1 MEERDEEARDHV
13 SRSRKGKVY
22 FKRPDGSAA
31 VGQDRN
37 IQDNLH
43 AEACGRKMD
52 KGAAEA
58 DAPVFAFHTGRSAD
72 LPGGKVMRNGIIS
85 WIGVLCLTEA
95 VILSAIFE
103 LQEAAAVLFL
113 SGIMLTVTAILL
125 DRFEEVRKRKERRQR
140 KHRRYYQGDDMEDA
154 G

>member
-1 MEERDEEARDHV
+1 
-13 SRSRKGKVY
+13 
-22 FKRPDGSAA
+22 
-31 VGQDRN
+31 
-37 IQDNLH
+37 
-43 AEACGRKMD
+43 
-52 KGAAEA
+52 
-58 DAPVFAFHTGRSAD
+58 
-72 LPGGKVMRNGIIS
+72 MRNGIIS

-113 SGIMLTVTAILL
+113 IGIGLTAAAILL
-125 DRFEEVRKRKERRQR
+125 DGIEEARKREERRQR

>member
-1 MEERDEEARDHV
+1 
-13 SRSRKGKVY
+13 
-22 FKRPDGSAA
+22 
-31 VGQDRN
+31 
-37 IQDNLH
+37 
-43 AEACGRKMD
+43 
-52 KGAAEA
+52 
-58 DAPVFAFHTGRSAD
+58 
-72 LPGGKVMRNGIIS
+72 MRNGIIS

-103 LQEAAAVLFL
+103 LQEAAAVLSL

-125 DRFEEVRKRKERRQR
+125 DRFEEARKRKERRQR